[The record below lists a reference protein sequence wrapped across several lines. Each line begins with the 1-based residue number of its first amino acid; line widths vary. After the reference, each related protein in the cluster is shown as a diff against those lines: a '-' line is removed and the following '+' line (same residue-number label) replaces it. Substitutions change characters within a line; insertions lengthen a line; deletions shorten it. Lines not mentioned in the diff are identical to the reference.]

1 MCSEGFDVA
10 TLNTLLI
17 ATSRPSVDQIVGR
30 ILRVDKKNRKID
42 PLILDVVDPAFR
54 RQFQERLQ
62 LYKKR
67 SYLIEKCLIEEH
79 HS

>member
-1 MCSEGFDVA
+1 MCSEGFDVS
-10 TLNTLLI
+10 TLNTLLMS
-17 ATSRPSVDQIVGR
+17 TSRPDIEQIVGR
-30 ILRVDKKNRKID
+30 IMRTDKTKRKLD

-67 SYLIEKCLIEEH
+67 SYLIEKCVIE
-79 HS
+79 

>member
-1 MCSEGFDVA
+1 MRVEKE
-10 TLNTLLI
+10 
-17 ATSRPSVDQIVGR
+17 SRKVH
-30 ILRVDKKNRKID
+30 

-67 SYLIEKCLIEEH
+67 NNKKTYRRH
-79 HS
+79 R